1 MKIGG
6 VDAPPDM
13 NIALCHRTGM
23 ELKPFSSAH
32 WRERAAEARLV
43 AESMRDPDAKR
54 SNSSPG
60 APAKPESHPKAALT
74 PAKFVK
80 GPAALDHA
88 GFNRSA
94 AF

>member
-1 MKIGG
+1 MKVGG

-13 NIALCHRTGM
+13 DIALCHRTRM

-54 SNSSPG
+54 ILLEISRG
-60 APAKPESHPKAALT
+60 YEQLAKRARRDMPRNGGDA
-74 PAKFVK
+74 
-80 GPAALDHA
+80 
-88 GFNRSA
+88 
-94 AF
+94 